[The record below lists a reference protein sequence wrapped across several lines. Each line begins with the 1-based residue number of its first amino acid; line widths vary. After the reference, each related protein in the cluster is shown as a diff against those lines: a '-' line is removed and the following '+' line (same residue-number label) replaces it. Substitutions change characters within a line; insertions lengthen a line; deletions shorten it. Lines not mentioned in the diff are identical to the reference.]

1 MFSNLSV
8 QFFFII
14 ELAPNQI
21 FDTSLIFGLIFLSE
35 NMAKDRKKNIV
46 KHWEHQLN
54 ETMILS
60 SETHN
65 GSREKKGAILFVV
78 NELHNHTKEN
88 KEAIQT

>member
-35 NMAKDRKKNIV
+35 NMAKDRKKTL
-46 KHWEHQLN
+46 WS
-54 ETMILS
+54 T
-60 SETHN
+60 
-65 GSREKKGAILFVV
+65 
-78 NELHNHTKEN
+78 EN
-88 KEAIQT
+88 TN